1 MITTGAVYTKTGY
14 EKFLDQKNHGVV
26 EALILLCGCVCVC
39 VSIFHTSA
47 ILSSSL
53 SNVPFL
59 PFFALWVAALTV
71 EKMPSADYLALT
83 YIPLS
88 Y

>member
-1 MITTGAVYTKTGY
+1 VITTGAVYTKTGY
-14 EKFLDQKNHGVV
+14 EKFLDQKNHGMV
-26 EALILLCGCVCVC
+26 EALILLCGSMC

-59 PFFALWVAALTV
+59 PFFALWVAALTG
-71 EKMPSADYLALT
+71 EKMPSAD
-83 YIPLS
+83 
-88 Y
+88 